1 MYQKTVFIEN
11 SSIFGQ
17 IELKIGQNWS
27 IFPAISRGRIS
38 REKCLAKPFLVL
50 ARNARNVH
58 VYLLHIGNQLLD
70 YVHVLS
76 NLIHMAKEIKVTTM
90 IAFN

>member
-1 MYQKTVFIEN
+1 MKIAVKFWPN
-11 SSIFGQ
+11 WDPK
-17 IELKIGQNWS
+17 LPKIGQKMVS
-27 IFPAISRGRIS
+27 FSRNFSRRIS